1 MSIRLKLSIGLIII
15 ILASNV
21 ILAVVTSLYV
31 GNVYFSEVQTRVRL
45 DLNSARDI
53 YNNSID
59 QIEQVLKAISIRRR
73 ISYPLEQEV
82 KGDLGKVLQNI
93 YNNSGMEML
102 TLVGTDGRVI
112 YRAHNPQ
119 KKGDDISEIPIIKKV
134 LEKWKPAKGT
144 MIVSQEIL
152 QNESEELANRAI
164 IKIEDTPKS
173 RYVSKKIE
181 KRGMIIA
188 AAVPF
193 MSLDTNNTEKR
204 LGILIGGYLLN
215 NHFKIV
221 DKIKSE
227 VFQDQSYKGEDIGT
241 ATIFFDDLRI
251 STNVKGANDQRAIG
265 SRMSSEVYDHVI
277 NKGKVWDDRAF
288 VVNNWYIT
296 SYEPIRDPDNKIIGS
311 LYVGLLEEPYKE
323 PQKVIIVFFIIIVSI
338 SAIASLLLLFF
349 YTRKLLK
356 PMDNIMTM
364 SKKIIAGDLTAR
376 CNIHSSG
383 EMGILCKTFNRMA
396 EAIEQREKELKRITQ
411 QQIFQSEKL
420 ASIGR
425 LSAGIAHEINN
436 PLTGVL
442 TFAHLLKQK
451 KNNTEEDIND
461 LDVII
466 KETTRVREIVKG
478 LLDFARQTPFKK
490 EFLNINDILHQIL
503 KLIKNQKEFR
513 SIVIEENY
521 SKNIPDFYGDKNLL
535 QQVFLNIILNAGEAI
550 TNIGTI
556 KIVTS
561 IEQNHI
567 VISINDTGCGIK
579 KENLNKIFDPFYTTK
594 PAGKGTGL
602 GLSISYG
609 IIQQHGGYIEC
620 ESEEGK
626 GTTFNIF
633 LPNKNNNS
641 EKPTEKERR

>member
-1 MSIRLKLSIGLIII
+1 MSIRLKLSIGLFII
-15 ILASNV
+15 ILASNI

-31 GNVYFSEVQTRVRL
+31 GNIYFTEVQTRVRL

-53 YNNSID
+53 YNNSIN
-59 QIEQVLKAISIRRR
+59 QIEQVLKAVSIRRR

-93 YNNSGMEML
+93 YNNSGIDML

-119 KKGDDISEIPIIKKV
+119 QKGDDISEIPIIKKV
-134 LEKWKPAKGT
+134 LKEWKPAKGT
-144 MIVSQEIL
+144 MVVSQKIL
-152 QNESEELANRAI
+152 LNESEELANRAI

-173 RYVSKKIE
+173 RSVSKKVE
-181 KRGMIIA
+181 NRGFIIA
-188 AAVPF
+188 SAVPF
-193 MSLDTNNTEKR
+193 VSFDNENNEKI
-204 LGILIGGYLLN
+204 LGFLMGGYLIN
-215 NHFKIV
+215 NHFEIV

-227 VFQDQSYKGEDIGT
+227 VFQDQSYEGEDIGT

-251 STNVKGANDQRAIG
+251 STNVKGTNDQRATG

-277 NKGKVWDDRAF
+277 NDGKIWDDRAF

-311 LYVGLLEEPYKE
+311 LYVGLLEEPYKQ
-323 PQKVIIVFFIIIVSI
+323 PQKVIIVFFIIMVSI
-338 SAIASLLLLFF
+338 STIASLLLLFF
-349 YTRKLLK
+349 YIRKLLK
-356 PMDNIMTM
+356 PMDIIMTM
-364 SKKIIAGDLTAR
+364 SKKVIAGDLTAR
-376 CNIHSSG
+376 CSIHSSC
-383 EMGILCKTFNRMA
+383 EMGILCKTINQMA
-396 EAIEQREKELKRITQ
+396 ESIEQREKELQRVTQ
-411 QQIFQSEKL
+411 QQIGQSEKL

-451 KNNTEEDIND
+451 KNNSEEDIND

-466 KETTRVREIVKG
+466 RETTRVREIVKG

-490 EFLNINDILHQIL
+490 ELLNINDILHQIL
-503 KLIKNQKEFR
+503 KLIKNQKELR
-513 SIVIEENY
+513 KIVIEENY
-521 SKNIPDFYGDKNLL
+521 SKNIPDCYCDKNQL
-535 QQVFLNIILNAGEAI
+535 QQVFLNIILNAAEAI
-550 TNIGTI
+550 PDTGTI
-556 KIVTS
+556 TLTTS
-561 IEQNHI
+561 IKQNHI
-567 VISINDTGCGIK
+567 VITIKDTGYGIK

-594 PAGKGTGL
+594 PVNKGTGL
-602 GLSISYG
+602 GLSICHG

-620 ESEEGK
+620 ESEEGE

-633 LPNKNNNS
+633 LPIKND
-641 EKPTEKERR
+641 